1 MTGLGVEELFIPPPG
16 FAPRRRP
23 EVFVKGSRYEHRVA
37 AKLAEPLGAKLHLSP
52 WLPGPCQPD
61 AILEFS
67 TSLIL
72 VETKLSSCDARAQ
85 LRKYACALAPA
96 GKQIWMVQIAKN
108 VSASF
113 PPTVS
118 SLYDL
123 SAPFEVLHWW
133 L

>member
-1 MTGLGVEELFIPPPG
+1 MTGLEVEGLFIP
-16 FAPRRRP
+16 APRFARRLRP
-23 EVFVKGSRYEHRVA
+23 EVFAKGSRYERRVA
-37 AKLAEPLGAKLHLSP
+37 ARLAEPLGAKLHLSP

-72 VETKLSSCDARAQ
+72 VETKLSACDVQVQ
-85 LRKYACALAPA
+85 LQKYARALAPA
-96 GKQIWMVQIAKN
+96 GKQVWMVQIAKN

-113 PPTVS
+113 PPTIS